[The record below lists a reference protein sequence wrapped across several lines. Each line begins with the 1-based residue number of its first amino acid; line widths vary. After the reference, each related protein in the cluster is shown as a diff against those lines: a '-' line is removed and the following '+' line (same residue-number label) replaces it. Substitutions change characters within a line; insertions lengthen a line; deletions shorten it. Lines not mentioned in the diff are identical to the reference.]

1 MGKEVHVKAIPR
13 IPGAICLTVFLL
25 ITGCNQPFDPKG
37 EFHEQLVVY
46 SILTNNRPA
55 QIVRVYSTYDP
66 PGFDPLVN
74 QSERLITGATVTLR
88 EDATTYLLADTL
100 IPRPDTSRFT
110 TPMAAYTTTQL
121 HPQFGKSYFLSVE
134 SVELGT
140 STSSITLPARAS
152 ISFTG
157 GLILDEPDEYRGNAE
172 IQVVGF
178 PGKGTRLTV
187 LRMYIDYTVDKVTAM
202 VDERVEVPYDFR
214 DTSSSIATPLYPGT
228 ESFTFGS
235 VRKTYLN
242 RAYLAALIDVF
253 TRYPGAR
260 LKFHHVVFFLL
271 QGEEQFY
278 KYYSVVN
285 GFRDAFSIRTDQ
297 PSYSNINGG
306 LGIFAGYSVDS
317 LVHKLPEDFYFN
329 RNP

>member
-1 MGKEVHVKAIPR
+1 MKEELHVRATHRIVARLCSAI
-13 IPGAICLTVFLL
+13 L
-25 ITGCNQPFDPKG
+25 ILFSACSQPFNPKG
-37 EFHEQLVVY
+37 EFREQLVVY

-66 PGFDPLVN
+66 PGLDPLAY
-74 QSERLITGATVTLR
+74 QSERLVTDATVTLR
-88 EDATTYLLADTL
+88 DDAMTSLLADPL
-100 IPRPDTSRFT
+100 IPRPDRSRFT
-110 TPMAAYTTTQL
+110 TPMVAYTTTQL
-121 HPQFGKSYFLSVE
+121 RPQFGKSYFLSVE
-134 SVELGT
+134 STELGT
-140 STSSITLPARAS
+140 STSSVTLPAKAS
-152 ISFTG
+152 MSFTG

-172 IQVVGF
+172 IQYVGF
-178 PGKGTRLTV
+178 PGKGTRSTV
-187 LRMYIDYTVDKVTAM
+187 FRLYVDYSVRKGIVM
-202 VDERVEVPYDFR
+202 IDERVEVPYDFR
-214 DTSSSIATPLYPGT
+214 DTTSNIAQALYPEM
-228 ESFTFGS
+228 ESFTIGS

-253 TRYPGAR
+253 LRYPGAQ

-278 KYYSVVN
+278 KYHSIVN

>member
-1 MGKEVHVKAIPR
+1 MEKEVHVKAIPL
-13 IPGAICLTVFLL
+13 IAATVFLP

-66 PGFDPLVN
+66 PGFDPLAH
-74 QSERLITGATVTLR
+74 QSERLMTGATVTLR
-88 EDATTYLLADTL
+88 EDATTYFLADTL
-100 IPRPDTSRFT
+100 IARPDTSRFS

-121 HPQFGKSYFLSVE
+121 RPQFGKAYFLSVE
-134 SVELGT
+134 TAELGT

-152 ISFTG
+152 MSFTG
-157 GLILDEPDEYRGNAE
+157 GLILDAPDEYRGNAE
-172 IQVVGF
+172 IQFVGY
-178 PGKGTRLTV
+178 PGKGTRTAV
-187 LRMYIDYTVDKVTAM
+187 LRLYVDYSVQKGTMM
-202 VDERVEVPYDFR
+202 VEERMEVPYDFQ
-214 DTSSSIATPLYPGT
+214 DTTSNIALALYPGL
-228 ESFTFGS
+228 ESFTLGS

-242 RAYLAALIDVF
+242 RAYWAALIDVF
-253 TRYPGAR
+253 VRYPGAL
-260 LKFHHVVFFLL
+260 LKFHHAVFFLL